1 MENKLIEKEVDLY
14 FKSDYSDKGKII
26 EKYIEDNE
34 AVLKF
39 LEAIEK
45 KLWERKNYKILE
57 KISPVLSLFRR
68 KSSLK
73 RIIFDYLNLTH
84 FS

>member
-1 MENKLIEKEVDLY
+1 MENESIEEEVDLY
-14 FKSDYSDKGKII
+14 FKSDYSDRGKII
-26 EKYIEDNE
+26 EKYIEDSE

-39 LEAIEK
+39 LGAIEK

-57 KISPVLSLFRR
+57 KISPILSLFRR